1 MELRTLVDDSIDY
14 YQRQL
19 VNANTGNY
27 EQI

>member
-1 MELRTLVDDSIDY
+1 MELRILVDDSIDY

-19 VNANTGNY
+19 VNVNAGNY